1 MNRLIELHMNGEKN
15 WSWKTLILM
24 INKNQCEGSTICE
37 GSILCESWTF
47 TTNIIH
53 NIWFIRS
60 I

>member
-1 MNRLIELHMNGEKN
+1 MNGEKN

-24 INKNQCEGSTICE
+24 INKNQCEGSTLCE

-53 NIWFIRS
+53 K
-60 I
+60 